1 MEPAFQYLWYNSQY
15 QCIICYDCQY
25 ALPNRLI
32 SRHLRIC
39 HQIESRTAIEHQ
51 LQCIPEDARPR
62 EDHTDFPPL
71 ADGTDAIPGLP
82 IYDLLQCDYCGFLT
96 ASKKWLQRHHR
107 IEHTVGSPRPL
118 AWTPVQGQSW
128 FTHARYCRYWVTA
141 PTRPQRPMSP
151 QSSVAPPNPDGK
163 PTPPSP
169 ASVQSSPNGLCL
181 PTLPP
186 SSPTPAENDAD
197 VSSCQPKTP
206 PPIRP
211 IKSGPG
217 EIPRTGMIPP
227 RKEAITPWLAQ
238 TGWLRYL
245 EGRPLQ
251 TLVELRGHP
260 NTLQQD
266 PTIASVWQTEKSSY
280 YTTVLHMIGASFDRI
295 MARALDTLDI
305 THEPIRQI
313 FHSTI
318 AGKPYKR
325 ALDRLQ
331 PATEKRYIKIWKHFL
346 YWSFRAA
353 PFPGNRQLQ
362 DLGIPL
368 DLCQKEH
375 LHRIW
380 TTLERFL
387 CQPDAVEF
395 TQAAPPPVITTASS
409 EPPVTSYSPPARLR
423 KRSLSVSSCDPV
435 DAEERPVMKRQVTR
449 YQTMIAVCIPVYR
462 RPSVADHLVELSPD
476 SHILPSSPQN
486 QGAPQGRQQHRVE
499 INDQFPATDH
509 KESPEEAFLR
519 CSASEVSS
527 VSSDNKQDME
537 QDEDE
542 EEEYL
547 LPPTVESAQC
557 FSHTDDTGRLAPPA
571 LPPAGQR
578 WLDES
583 LFSFCLSCL
592 TTTSIQHTGDKFAAN
607 LMAFTAVL
615 SIQASTL
622 TLQEPY
628 SYSSSLSALI
638 WVSRVLLLEYALPLR
653 RYHYLQ
659 DIRPRHEVRNQYQ
672 RAQAIQARYAVRGSL
687 YPLHAILELLGRA
700 RWHIRHTARPG
711 NILWSPDYQTLFYR
725 GSPRGIHLDD
735 IRGWIEALLQSVTQT
750 LEHGLL
756 LGVYPSID
764 LTTLVDDLGEHRAGF
779 CFLDIPA
786 NQLQPTY
793 APLLAVQTTLP
804 AGMAP
809 LRQDN
814 RWDPRAVMAYRTQ
827 AQWFLDHLAL
837 LIQLTWGQPSREPE
851 LLQLKWRNTST
862 TPRNLYLHQ
871 GNVLFITEYHK
882 SQVRIQTTQHVARF
896 LCPSVSRLVVLYLL
910 RVRPFLVLLHQQL
923 RKNGQPRLHYRQ
935 VQPSAMDDYL
945 FALPGATP
953 PRSQAGRITA
963 LMRETAQPFL
973 HGQDITTCSYRH
985 IAIAIAK
992 KHLAS
997 QATPA
1002 DWRIATAALS
1012 NILAAQAGHYSHIN
1026 EQVYAV
1032 DVSQPF
1038 GLTPGRI
1045 EQFAV
1050 ASRLWH
1056 TLVLRSVP
1064 LRGLSDC
1071 ESHTPPEISPPY
1083 QPIQKPRV
1091 LSGRSTHAVQS
1102 LPWAFLQLYPEWQLL
1117 VCITCQTAIYPPQVR
1132 QHIEHHTS
1140 HALLSAADRQT
1151 IQSLAV
1157 QSPLDVWHRLLAQE
1171 PPIAPFPRLPQWEAL
1186 PCQWPGCPA
1195 LRLSR
1200 RALQT
1205 HIRAKHPSTDPSEFP
1220 SLIGT
1225 AVPAQSLTRAGGY
1238 IFRVQR
1244 AAGEVSA
1251 DQGPPQQADHPGTR
1265 YPGCGVFV
1273 ARPQEPTTALSQQ

>member
-1 MEPAFQYLWYNSQY
+1 
-15 QCIICYDCQY
+15 
-25 ALPNRLI
+25 
-32 SRHLRIC
+32 
-39 HQIESRTAIEHQ
+39 
-51 LQCIPEDARPR
+51 
-62 EDHTDFPPL
+62 
-71 ADGTDAIPGLP
+71 
-82 IYDLLQCDYCGFLT
+82 
-96 ASKKWLQRHHR
+96 
-107 IEHTVGSPRPL
+107 
-118 AWTPVQGQSW
+118 
-128 FTHARYCRYWVTA
+128 
-141 PTRPQRPMSP
+141 MSP
-151 QSSVAPPNPDGK
+151 QSSVAPPDPDGK
-163 PTPPSP
+163 PIHPSP

-181 PTLPP
+181 PIPP
-186 SSPTPAENDAD
+186 PLSPTPAENDAD
-197 VSSCQPKTP
+197 ISSCQPETP

-245 EGRPLQ
+245 EGRLLQ
-251 TLVELRGHP
+251 TLVKLRGHP

-266 PTIASVWQTEKSSY
+266 PTIASVWQAEKSSY
-280 YTTVLHMIGASFDRI
+280 YTTILHMIGASFDRI

-305 THEPIRQI
+305 THESIRQI

-353 PFPGNRQLQ
+353 PFSGNRQLQ

-368 DLCQKEH
+368 DLCQKEYF
-375 LHRIW
+375 HRIW

-387 CQPDAVEF
+387 CQPDAVKF
-395 TQAAPPPVITTASS
+395 TQAVPPPVITTASP
-409 EPPVTSYSPPARLR
+409 EPPVTSYSLPARQR

-435 DAEERPVMKRQVTR
+435 DAEERPVIKRQVTR

-476 SHILPSSPQN
+476 SYIPPSFPQN
-486 QGAPQGRQQHRVE
+486 QGAPQGRQQHRVK

-509 KESPEEAFLR
+509 EESPEEAFLR
-519 CSASEVSS
+519 YSASEVSS
-527 VSSDNKQDME
+527 VSSDNKQDIE
-537 QDEDE
+537 QDKDE

-557 FSHTDDTGRLAPPA
+557 FSHTDNTGRLAPPA

-622 TLQEPY
+622 TFQEPY

-687 YPLHAILELLGRA
+687 YPLHAILELLDRA
-700 RWHIRHTARPG
+700 H
-711 NILWSPDYQTLFYR
+711 YQTLFYR

-735 IRGWIEALLQSVTQT
+735 IRGWIETLLQSVTQT
-750 LEHGLL
+750 LEHGLF

-764 LTTLVDDLGEHRAGF
+764 LTTLVDNLGEHRAGF

-786 NQLQPTY
+786 NQLQLTH

-809 LRQDN
+809 LRQGN
-814 RWDPRAVMAYRTQ
+814 R
-827 AQWFLDHLAL
+827 
-837 LIQLTWGQPSREPE
+837 REPE
-851 LLQLKWRNTST
+851 LLQLKWRNTSI

-910 RVRPFLVLLHQQL
+910 RVRPFLVLFYQQL

-935 VQPSAMDDYL
+935 VQPSAIDDYL

-973 HGQDITTCSYRH
+973 YGQDITTCSYRH

-992 KHLAS
+992 KYLAS

-1064 LRGLSDC
+1064 FRGLSDC
-1071 ESHTPPEISPPY
+1071 ESHTPPEISLPY

-1091 LSGRSTHAVQS
+1091 LSGRLTHAVQS

-1117 VCITCQTAIYPPQVR
+1117 VCITCQTAIYPSQVR

-1157 QSPLDVWHRLLAQE
+1157 QSPLDVWHHLLAQE
-1171 PPIAPFPRLPQWEAL
+1171 PPVAPFPRLPQWEAL

-1225 AVPAQSLTRAGGY
+1225 AVPAQSLTRAGEY

-1251 DQGPPQQADHPGTR
+1251 DQGSPQQADHPGTR
-1265 YPGCGVFV
+1265 YPGCGIFV